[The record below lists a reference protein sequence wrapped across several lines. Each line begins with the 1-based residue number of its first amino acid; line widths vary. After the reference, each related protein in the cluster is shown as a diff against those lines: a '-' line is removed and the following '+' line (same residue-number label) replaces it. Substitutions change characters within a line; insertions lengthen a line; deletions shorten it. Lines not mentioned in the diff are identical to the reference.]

1 MASLAGK
8 FLTWSFVHAPWIAQK
23 WADSRGVT
31 RDAPPFTPLSRP
43 LSELKIGLVTTG
55 GVHHPEDEPFLGQ
68 EKSPG
73 GDGSWRKLDL
83 PRLQHDFSIT
93 HDWYETKD
101 ATKDLN
107 LVLPYQ
113 RLTELA
119 EEGVI
124 GSVHPV
130 GVGIMG
136 HIEGKEEQR
145 LELVS
150 APEIAG
156 LMQGEAVDAV
166 LLVPA

>member
-1 MASLAGK
+1 MGK
-8 FLTWSFVHAPWIAQK
+8 FLTWSFVNAPWIAQR
-23 WADSRGVT
+23 WADGRGVT
-31 RDAPPFTPLSRP
+31 RGEPSFTPLSRP
-43 LSELKIGLVTTG
+43 LSSLKIGLVTTG
-55 GVHHPEDEPFLGQ
+55 GVHHPDDAPFHRK
-68 EKSPG
+68 EESAI
-73 GDGSWRKLDL
+73 GDGSWRRLDL
-83 PRLQHDFSIT
+83 PRLQDDYAIT
-93 HDWYETKD
+93 HDWYEAQD
-101 ATKDLN
+101 ARKDLN

-119 EEGVI
+119 AEGVI

-136 HIEGKEEQR
+136 HTEGKEEQR